1 MSQTNEP
8 TDPSADR
15 LKDPLLDPLFDPPSG
30 GTATPA
36 PRRAFFALSP
46 NTTAPTE
53 VLQSPSPPLAAAH
66 AEAARDEVTRGEV
79 ANSET
84 EPLPLLTDIVSD
96 PVVGHAAAPTA
107 AADAAALRRE
117 LACWLA
123 EELPA
128 AVLQVTDGI
137 ADQLVKEITDRA
149 ENQLLPRLLARLD
162 TTD

>member
-15 LKDPLLDPLFDPPSG
+15 LKDPLLDSLFDPPSG
-30 GTATPA
+30 GTVTPA

-53 VLQSPSPPLAAAH
+53 VPQSPSPPLAAAH
-66 AEAARDEVTRGEV
+66 AEAARDEV
-79 ANSET
+79 ASSET

-137 ADQLVKEITDRA
+137 ADQLVQKLTDRA